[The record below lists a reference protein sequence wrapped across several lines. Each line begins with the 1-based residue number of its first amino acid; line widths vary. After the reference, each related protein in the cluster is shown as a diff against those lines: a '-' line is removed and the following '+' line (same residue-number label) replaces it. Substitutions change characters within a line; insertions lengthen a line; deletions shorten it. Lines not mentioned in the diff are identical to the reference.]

1 MVFGVSLVADAVTEG
16 VSERA
21 EGQRAQAGAPLSIA
35 AGVRVPT
42 NGRVR

>member
-1 MVFGVSLVADAVTEG
+1 MVFGVSLVADAAIEG

-21 EGQRAQAGAPLSIA
+21 EGRQVQAGAPRSIA